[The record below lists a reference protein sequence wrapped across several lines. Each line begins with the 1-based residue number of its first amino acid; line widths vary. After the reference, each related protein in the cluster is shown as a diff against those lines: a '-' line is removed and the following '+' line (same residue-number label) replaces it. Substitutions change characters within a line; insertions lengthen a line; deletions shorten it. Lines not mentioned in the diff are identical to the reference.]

1 MTTAKTLHLHT
12 FRNGYHLALDDAS
25 NIQGYPM
32 QYVVSF
38 RTQDQRG
45 EWAGPYTRQ
54 GFFISYVN
62 AKEYFDFV
70 IEAYEKDLQRFEEQ
84 ERRHDDALEKYR
96 AMRRATAHLSEEE
109 QQQAINDFR
118 CGKYNQEQ

>member
-1 MTTAKTLHLHT
+1 MTANTLHHHT
-12 FRNGYHLALDDAS
+12 FRNGYLVALDDTS
-25 NIQGYPM
+25 EIQGYPM

-45 EWAGPYTRQ
+45 EWTGQYTRQ

-70 IEAYEKDLQRFEEQ
+70 IEAYEKDLERYKEQ
-84 ERRHDDALEKYR
+84 DRRHNAAIEKYR
-96 AMRRATAHLSEEE
+96 AMRKSTAHLSEKEK
-109 QQQAINDFR
+109 QQAINDFR